1 MLAPLLRKTRVT
13 IEREGAKGALPWEG
27 GLLCVTL
34 IQGGPLKATA
44 LALLS
49 QNVERMWW
57 AGTPPTTTPLPSTPS
72 SFCRWINGRSRPL
85 CSCVKETRPLSA
97 KLSTFESWNGKN
109 MLTAPKRQLF
119 LQKRQKLTSLNW
131 NKAKV
136 DNTQVFCYDTEQSKS
151 VTILVSITQPFKT
164 YQSLLG
170 CNNSVG
176 TTVGPMNNKHHY
188 RNWIFVRMWKILTNT

>member
-1 MLAPLLRKTRVT
+1 
-13 IEREGAKGALPWEG
+13 
-27 GLLCVTL
+27 
-34 IQGGPLKATA
+34 
-44 LALLS
+44 
-49 QNVERMWW
+49 
-57 AGTPPTTTPLPSTPS
+57 
-72 SFCRWINGRSRPL
+72 
-85 CSCVKETRPLSA
+85 
-97 KLSTFESWNGKN
+97 

-119 LQKRQKLTSLNW
+119 LQKRQNLTSLNW

-136 DNTQVFCYDTEQSKS
+136 DNTQGFCYDTEQSKS

-188 RNWIFVRMWKILTNT
+188 RN